1 MEQWSL
7 FYQTWVI
14 LGIVFI
20 LLELV
25 DGSNIFFLPLGVG
38 SLLVSIYLYLSVE
51 NLVTEFLLLDLWYEV
66 LVLWV
71 VLSVS
76 VSVFIAKFWK
86 KKSDINDDI
95 NNY

>member
-51 NLVTEFLLLDLWYEV
+51 NLVTEFLILDLWYEV

-71 VLSVS
+71 VLSVG

-86 KKSDINDDI
+86 KKSDVNDDI

>member
-51 NLVTEFLLLDLWYEV
+51 NLVTEFLILDLWYEV